1 MEKTISK
8 FRFTDFKV
16 TRSIF
21 NFIKDFDIDNSDIAF
36 DVKGT
41 IDREN
46 NIFYLFLGFVLKNNE
61 NEEELN
67 EENVHFIVESIGEFE
82 FDSDIS
88 TEDLSKYFLTNST
101 AIMFPYIRSYIT
113 TLTSNSGF
121 GKPIILPTMNLTSL
135 KEKLEAN
142 ISEI

>member
-67 EENVHFIVESIGEFE
+67 EDNVHFIVESIGEFE

-88 TEDLSKYFLTNST
+88 AEDLSKYFLTNST

-135 KEKLEAN
+135 RDKLESN

>member
-67 EENVHFIVESIGEFE
+67 EDNVHFIVESIG
-82 FDSDIS
+82 
-88 TEDLSKYFLTNST
+88 
-101 AIMFPYIRSYIT
+101 
-113 TLTSNSGF
+113 
-121 GKPIILPTMNLTSL
+121 
-135 KEKLEAN
+135 
-142 ISEI
+142 

>member
-88 TEDLSKYFLTNST
+88 AEDLSKYFLTNST